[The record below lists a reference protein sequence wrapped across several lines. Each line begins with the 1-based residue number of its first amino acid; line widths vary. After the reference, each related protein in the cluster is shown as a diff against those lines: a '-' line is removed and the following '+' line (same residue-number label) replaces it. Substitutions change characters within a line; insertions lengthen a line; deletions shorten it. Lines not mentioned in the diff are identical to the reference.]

1 MKVIG
6 ITQTDGPYP
15 REAYIVVVTH
25 DELCVVANKSSYSDR
40 DSFPKLKVGEEYDL
54 LTKGYHYRNEI
65 VAAAKAMTEAYTKFA
80 KVAPLA
86 AQFAGIVADKQG
98 DQS

>member
-6 ITQTDGPYP
+6 ITQTDGSYP
-15 REAYIVVVTH
+15 RDAYIAVVSH
-25 DELCVVANKSSYSDR
+25 EELCVVANKCSYSDR
-40 DSFPKLKVGEEYDL
+40 DTFPKLKVGEDFD

-80 KVAPLA
+80 RVAPLA
-86 AQFAGIVADKQG
+86 AQFAGVVVEKDA
-98 DQS
+98 STT